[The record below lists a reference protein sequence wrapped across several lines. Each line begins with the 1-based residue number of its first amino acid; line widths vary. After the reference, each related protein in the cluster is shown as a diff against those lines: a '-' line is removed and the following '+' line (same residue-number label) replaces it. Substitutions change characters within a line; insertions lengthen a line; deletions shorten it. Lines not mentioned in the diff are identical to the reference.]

1 MKTMT
6 PTSAV
11 ACAALALVAISCSSI
26 SPVKI
31 SQGDQCFRCRRAIV
45 DTRLAAETLG
55 RSGLVSKFK
64 GPGCMATYLAKNP
77 LGDDAVFVTDYTSGK
92 MIAPDRARYVQLIV
106 NPDTGE
112 RDFRAYLDSREAD
125 AAALEYRTTTTSWQ
139 GVLEFGR
146 TQ

>member
-1 MKTMT
+1 MK
-6 PTSAV
+6 PTSV
-11 ACAALALVAISCSSI
+11 IACAAISMLAISCGSMR
-26 SPVKI
+26 PVKI
-31 SQGDQCFRCRRAIV
+31 SQGDQCFRCRRTIT

-64 GPGCMATYLAKNP
+64 APGCMATYLAKNP
-77 LGDDAVFVTDYTSGK
+77 PGGDAVFVTDYTSGK
-92 MIAPDRARYVQLIV
+92 MIAPDRARYVQIIV

-125 AAALEYRTTTTSWQ
+125 AAALEYRSTVTSWQ
-139 GVLEFGR
+139 GVLDFGR